1 MKRIIKLLAL
11 TATLAVAAIPA
22 FAQADQCNEDNKGAW
37 YKTFF
42 DNYKGTVEQ
51 QKTAYDA
58 AMKYINAC
66 PDDPA
71 DAQRKYMKKFV
82 DLVDKAKGD
91 ADTGKKFQ
99 DAIGSKKYDDQMT
112 YGKLLLAKDPDNVD
126 VNAILGIA
134 GLSQGTLLPES
145 ATYARKA
152 ISLIEGGKPI
162 KAYSHDQALAYLNWT
177 IGRSQ
182 LTSAPN
188 DALKSLLTAAK
199 LESEVKKNAQIYLDI
214 NGAYELGPRKT
225 LSDEYKAKQGAGG
238 TETPESKL
246 VLENL
251 NQVFDRQIDAL
262 ARAAATATDA
272 AKKKEAMDDLT
283 TLYKFRNKGATDAN
297 VNELVASV
305 LSKPLPDLPTPITT
319 LPTATPAATPAATP
333 GTNGAGSGTTNG
345 GAKPAGNTT
354 SGNSFNSGTTNSGNK
369 TGNAATGTTAPAGNK
384 RPRLNHR
391 RG

>member
-11 TATLAVAAIPA
+11 AATFAVLVIPA
-22 FAQADQCNEDNKGAW
+22 VAQADQCNDDNKGAW

-42 DNYKGTVEQ
+42 DNYKGDVPA
-51 QKTAYDA
+51 QKVAYDA

-66 PDDPA
+66 PDDEK

-82 DLVDKAKGD
+82 DLMDKSGDKAKTAKACDD
-91 ADTGKKFQ
+91 AVKNKN
-99 DAIGSKKYDDQMT
+99 YPDQMK
-112 YGKLLLAKDPDNVD
+112 YCKEVLATDPDNVD
-126 VNAILGIA
+126 VNTIVGIV
-134 GLSQGTLLPES
+134 GLSQGTLLNDSVP
-145 ATYARKA
+145 YARKA
-152 ISLIEGGKPI
+152 IQLIESGKPI

-182 LTSAPN
+182 LTTAPAE
-188 DALKSLLTAAK
+188 ALKSLLAAAK
-199 LESEVKKNAQIYLDI
+199 LDSEVKKLPQLYLDI

-225 LSDEYKAKQGAGG
+225 LSEEYKAKQGAGG

-283 TLYKFRNKGATDAN
+283 ALYKFRNKNATDAN
-297 VNELVASV
+297 VTELVAGV
-305 LSKPLPDLPTPITT
+305 MAKPIPDLPTPITS
-319 LPTATPAATPAATP
+319 LPAATPGATPAATPAAN
-333 GTNGAGSGTTNG
+333 GNGAATTG

-354 SGNSFNSGTTNSGNK
+354 TGNSFNGNTTNGGSKPGTAN
-369 TGNAATGTTAPAGNK
+369 TGTTAPAGNK

>member
-11 TATLAVAAIPA
+11 AATFAVLAIPA
-22 FAQADQCNEDNKGAW
+22 VAQADQCNDDNKGAW

-42 DNYKGTVEQ
+42 DNYKGDVAA
-51 QKTAYDA
+51 QKVAYDA
-58 AMKYINAC
+58 AKKYINAC
-66 PDDPA
+66 PETPE

-82 DLVDKAKGD
+82 DLVDEKDKKVGTAKQFDD
-91 ADTGKKFQ
+91 AMKNKDYAG
-99 DAIGSKKYDDQMT
+99 QMK
-112 YGKLLLAKDPDNVD
+112 YGKEVLANDPDNVD
-126 VNAILGIA
+126 VNAILGIV
-134 GLSQGTLLPES
+134 GLSQGTLLNES
-145 ATYARKA
+145 APYARKA
-152 ISLIEGGKPI
+152 IQLIESGKPV

-182 LTSAPN
+182 LTTAPAE
-188 DALKSLLTAAK
+188 ALKSLLVAAK
-199 LESEVKKNAQIYLDI
+199 LDSEVKKLPQLYLDI

-225 LSDEYKAKQGAGG
+225 LSEEYKAKQGAGG

-283 TLYKFRNKGATDAN
+283 ALYKFRNKNATDAN
-297 VNELVASV
+297 VTELVAGV
-305 LSKPLPDLPTPITT
+305 MAKPIPDLPTPITS
-319 LPTATPAATPAATP
+319 LPAATPGATPAATPAAN
-333 GTNGAGSGTTNG
+333 GNGAATTG
-345 GAKPAGNTT
+345 GAKPAGNAST
-354 SGNSFNSGTTNSGNK
+354 GNSFNNTTNGGSKPGTAN
-369 TGNAATGTTAPAGNK
+369 TGTTAPAGNK

>member
-1 MKRIIKLLAL
+1 MKRIIQLLAL
-11 TATLAVAAIPA
+11 AATFAVLAIPA
-22 FAQADQCNEDNKGAW
+22 VAQADQCNDDNKGAW

-42 DNYKGTVEQ
+42 DNYKGDVAA
-51 QKTAYDA
+51 QKVAYDA
-58 AMKYINAC
+58 AKKYINAC
-66 PDDPA
+66 PETPE

-82 DLVDKAKGD
+82 DLVDEKDKKVGVAKQFDD
-91 ADTGKKFQ
+91 AMKNKDYAG
-99 DAIGSKKYDDQMT
+99 QMK
-112 YGKLLLAKDPDNVD
+112 YGKEVLANDPDNVD
-126 VNAILGIA
+126 VNAILGIV
-134 GLSQGTLLPES
+134 GLSQGTLLNES
-145 ATYARKA
+145 VPYARKA
-152 ISLIEGGKPI
+152 IQLIESGKPV

-182 LTSAPN
+182 LTTAPAE
-188 DALKSLLTAAK
+188 ALKSLLVAAK
-199 LESEVKKNAQIYLDI
+199 LDSEVKKLPQLYLDI

-225 LSDEYKAKQGAGG
+225 LSEEYKAKQGAGG

-283 TLYKFRNKGATDAN
+283 ALYKFRNKNATDAN
-297 VNELVASV
+297 VTELVAGV
-305 LSKPLPDLPTPITT
+305 MSKPIPDLPTPITS
-319 LPTATPAATPAATP
+319 LPATPGATPAATPSANGNGAAT
-333 GTNGAGSGTTNG
+333 TG
-345 GAKPAGNTT
+345 GAKPAGNATT
-354 SGNSFNSGTTNSGNK
+354 GNSFNGNTTNGGTKPGTSN
-369 TGNAATGTTAPAGNK
+369 TGTTAPAGNK